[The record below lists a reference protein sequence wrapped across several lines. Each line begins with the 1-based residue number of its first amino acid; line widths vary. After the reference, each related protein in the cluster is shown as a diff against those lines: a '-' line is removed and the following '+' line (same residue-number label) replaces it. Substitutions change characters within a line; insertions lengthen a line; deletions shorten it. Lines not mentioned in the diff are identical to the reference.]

1 MKCRELQE
9 GRAMATK
16 EKLKKRRLDRMRLG
30 QAVCDWVVLPSD
42 PETRMAVVPLSE
54 ADYISV
60 LNKVATMEFRDDMAG
75 LAMRERV
82 QSQEILIHAIREP
95 DDFSRKVYATVEE
108 LIDEENG
115 GLTQIDVDEAIEV
128 YNEMIHVGSPA
139 IDGIPPG
146 EFVELKKVLQEMDWN
161 ALSGRQWY
169 AAKRFLSAISP
180 RPLLDNSLGYG
191 STQKLTTTND

>member
-1 MKCRELQE
+1 
-9 GRAMATK
+9 MATR
-16 EKLKKRRLDRMRLG
+16 EKLKKRRLDKMRLG

-42 PETRMAVVPLSE
+42 PEVRMAVVPLSE

-60 LNKVATMEFRDDMAG
+60 LEKVATMDFTDDLSG

-82 QSQEILIHAIREP
+82 QSQEILLHAIREP
-95 DDFSRKVYATVEE
+95 DDFSKKVYASVDE
-108 LIDEENG
+108 LIDQDNG
-115 GLTQIDVDEAIEV
+115 GLSQIDVDEAIEV

-146 EFVELKKVLQEMDWN
+146 EFVELKKALQEMDWN

-191 STQKLTTTND
+191 STQKLTGTNE

>member
-1 MKCRELQE
+1 
-9 GRAMATK
+9 MATK
-16 EKLKKRRLDRMRLG
+16 EALKKRRLDRMRLG

-42 PETRMAVVPLSE
+42 PEVRMAVVPLSE
-54 ADYISV
+54 SDYISV
-60 LNKVATMEFRDDMAG
+60 LNKVATMEFKDDMAG
-75 LAMRERV
+75 MAMRDRV
-82 QSQEILIHAIREP
+82 QSQEILLHAIREP
-95 DDFSRKVYATVEE
+95 DNLSQRVYSTVEE
-108 LIDEENG
+108 LVDEENG

-191 STQKLTTTND
+191 STRRSITTNDS